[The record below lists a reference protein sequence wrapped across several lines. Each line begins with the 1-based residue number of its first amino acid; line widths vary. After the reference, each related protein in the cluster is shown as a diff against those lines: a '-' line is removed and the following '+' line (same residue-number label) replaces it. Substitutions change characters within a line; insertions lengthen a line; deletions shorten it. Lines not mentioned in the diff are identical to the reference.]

1 MAMLEHL
8 SVRDFALIDTAEV
21 DFSDGLVLFT
31 GETGAGKSLIVGAIG
46 FLFGGRR
53 DSTLIREGAEE
64 CSVSAVLDVSG
75 NPAAQAWLDVHD
87 IPGEE
92 NVLAL
97 RRGLKRSGRS
107 YAYIQNQAVSR
118 TDLAD
123 FTSLVADIHG
133 QHEHQSL
140 LDKESHLTFL
150 DSFAGLESEKAI
162 YADSYEAWHALLRE
176 YRQKLAESERRE
188 REQDILAFTVKEIL
202 AAKIKPGEDE
212 ELMRE
217 ESILSQHEKLFDA
230 VKGAAEGLSRR
241 EGEASGAMSGLK
253 KAMGGLDTAK
263 AIDPKLSELS
273 ARLGNAYFEVE
284 DIAESVSAYL
294 EGLRFDPDRL
304 GEIEDRLAEL
314 KRLKKKY
321 GPELTDVLAR
331 SERDAAAIE
340 AFAAWHD
347 EKADLETA
355 ISELKKTALGQA
367 EQLSSKRKVAA
378 EGFSL
383 SVEAIL
389 SRLGMAQAK
398 LPVSITAL
406 MSETGKLLLSSRGM
420 DEVEF
425 LIAPNQGEPPKPLA
439 KIASG
444 GELSRIALA
453 IKAVLSAKDA
463 VDTLIFDEIDTGIG
477 GEVAAD
483 VGSYLKGI
491 SLYKQVLCVTHIASI
506 AALADLH
513 YRVDKKIEAGRTV
526 TRIDRMDG
534 QEREQE
540 IARMLA
546 GDREGAA
553 SLAHAADLLRRAS
566 AR

>member
-46 FLFGGRR
+46 FLFGGRS
-53 DSTLIREGAEE
+53 DSALIREGSEE
-64 CSVSAVLDVSG
+64 CSVSALLDIDG
-75 NPAAQAWLDVHD
+75 NQAARAWLEAHD
-87 IPGEE
+87 MPEE
-92 NVLAL
+92 EGIIAL
-97 RRGLKRSGRS
+97 RRGLKRNGRS
-107 YAYIQNQAVSR
+107 YAYMQNQAVSR
-118 TDLAD
+118 ADLAE

-150 DSFAGLESEKAI
+150 DSFAGLEIEKAQ
-162 YADSYEAWHALLRE
+162 YLESYEAWSALLRE

-188 REQDILAFTVKEIL
+188 REQDLLAFTVKEIQ
-202 AAKIKPGEDE
+202 AAKIKPGEDD
-212 ELMRE
+212 ELVRE

-230 VKGAAEGLSRR
+230 VKGASEGLSRR
-241 EGEASGAMSGLK
+241 EGENSGAVGSLK
-253 KAMGGLDTAK
+253 RAMGGLETAK
-263 AIDPKLSELS
+263 GIDPRLSELS
-273 ARLGNAYFEVE
+273 GRLNNAYFEIQ

-304 GEIEDRLAEL
+304 GEIESRLAEL

-321 GPELTDVLAR
+321 GPGLADILAR
-331 SERDAAAIE
+331 LEHDAEAIE
-340 AFAAWHD
+340 AFASWKD
-347 EKADLETA
+347 EKAELESA
-355 ISELKKTALGQA
+355 IAELKKTAFGKA
-367 EQLSSKRKVAA
+367 EHLSSQRKVAA
-378 EGFSL
+378 SGFSR
-383 SVEAIL
+383 SVEEIL
-389 SRLGMAQAK
+389 SRLGMAQAT
-398 LPVSITAL
+398 LPISIGAL
-406 MSETGKLLLSSRGM
+406 RSESGKLLLSPRGM

-425 LIAPNQGEPPKPLA
+425 LIAPNPGEPPKPLA

-513 YRVDKKIEAGRTV
+513 YRVDKKVLGGRTV
-526 TRIDRMDG
+526 TRIERMEGQDR
-534 QEREQE
+534 EEE

-553 SLAHAADLLRRAS
+553 SLAHAAELLRRS
-566 AR
+566 SVR